1 MNKFY
6 DAAEFFTA
14 EEILNTQKR
23 RLIEIFEILNNNKF
37 SNFYKQRIFQHNNF
51 DEVLAKIRKCDN
63 KTDFYALFR
72 QLVPFTTK
80 QDLRENYPDK
90 LCCCEKNNYVRM
102 HCSSGTTGNPT
113 AIFYTKQ
120 DLDTWSRLMAR
131 SLFAAGVRPDDV
143 FQNMSGYGLF
153 TGGLGIHQG
162 AETLGCLTIP
172 AGAGNSKRQIKLL
185 QDFSVSVI
193 HILPSYALHI
203 ADVIGGE
210 ENLKQKFPNLRIGIV
225 GAEPYTE
232 ESRNRIQKA
241 LGVKVFNNFGMSE
254 MNGPGVGIECEHQ
267 NGIHIWEDAYIVEI
281 IDPKTGEILPD
292 GEIGELVLTTLTRK
306 GMPILRYRTRDLTKI
321 LGRDCP
327 CGRNHVRIERILGR
341 SDDMFIIRGVNIFP
355 MQIETI
361 LLNFPEISNNYLIQ
375 LEKNPQ
381 TNLDDLRIKVE
392 IKNEFFAENVRHLR
406 NLQKRIETA
415 LRDEILVRPII
426 ELVQHNSLPKTE
438 GKAKRV
444 FDLREK

>member
-1 MNKFY
+1 MNNFY
-6 DAAEFFTA
+6 SAAEFFTPD
-14 EEILNTQKR
+14 EIFTTQKQN
-23 RLIEIFEILNNNKF
+23 LLKILSIIQHNSH
-37 SNFYKQRIFQHNNF
+37 SNFYQQKIANIANVIEKISKTNNP
-51 DEVLAKIRKCDN
+51 
-63 KTDFYALFR
+63 TDFYKNFR
-72 QLVPFTTK
+72 QFIPFTTK

-90 LCCCEKNNYVRM
+90 LCCANKNDYVRM

-113 AIFYTKQ
+113 AIFYTQQ
-120 DLDTWSRLMAR
+120 DLETWANLMAR
-131 SLFAAGVRPDDV
+131 SLFAAGVRPNDI

-153 TGGLGIHQG
+153 TGGLGIHYG
-162 AETLGCLTIP
+162 AEKLGCLTIP

-185 QDFSVSVI
+185 QDFGVSVI
-193 HILPSYALHI
+193 HVLPSYALHI
-203 ADVIGGE
+203 ADIIGGT
-210 ENLKQKFPNLRIGIV
+210 ENLKQKFPKLKIAIV

-232 ESRNRIQKA
+232 ESRNRIQNA

-254 MNGPGVGIECEHQ
+254 MNGPGVGIECEAQ

-281 IDPKTGEILPD
+281 IDPQTGEILPD
-292 GEIGELVLTTLTRK
+292 GEIGELVLTTLTRE

-327 CGRNHVRIERILGR
+327 CGRHHVRIDRILGR

-355 MQIETI
+355 MQVENT
-361 LLNFPEISNNYLIQ
+361 LLNFPEIGNNYLIQ
-375 LEKNPQ
+375 LERNPNN
-381 TNLDDLRIKVE
+381 NLDDLRIKVE
-392 IKNEFFAENVRHLR
+392 IKNEFFTENVRQLQ
-406 NLQKRIETA
+406 NLQKSIESA

-426 ELVQHNSLPKTE
+426 ELVQHNSLPKSE